1 MKHTL
6 EKMSLLGLS
15 FMLVSTFAI
24 SPLLP
29 QMIADYTAR
38 GISNSQINM
47 LVSIP
52 SFIIMAVVLAGPLLG
67 KLISEKTVFI
77 MGLIGISLGGSLP
90 VLTQAYSWVLLS
102 RIILG
107 LGIGLINERAITIVS
122 QHFFGAERTKM
133 LGFRG
138 SMEVLGSATL
148 TFLAG
153 QLLKISWSAGF
164 LIYSIGLPILIFY
177 LVFGSK
183 NEVKESKIRDF
194 PLKKREKLTRS
205 QLSRLLFLA
214 IYAGSVIVINTG
226 ITVRLPLLVEELGLG
241 TAVDSSLVLSLMMLM
256 GILAGTLFAALTNYF
271 GKYLQ
276 AVVLFLLAFG
286 LILIWLA
293 PNLIILAIGALT
305 TGLVYSIGVTSV
317 FHKLTDFLSTQQLA
331 LGTTLVL
338 LGCNLGG
345 GLAASVM
352 SFLVAMTGGGA
363 NAFLILAI
371 LCVIAGIILLSS
383 LTYNKKSNNQV

>member
-183 NEVKESKIRDF
+183 NEVKESKISDF
-194 PLKKREKLTRS
+194 PQKKREKLTRS

-383 LTYNKKSNNQV
+383 LTFKKKSNNQV

>member
-90 VLTQAYSWVLLS
+90 VLTQAYSLVLLS

-107 LGIGLINERAITIVS
+107 LGIGLINEGAITIVS

-183 NEVKESKIRDF
+183 NEVKESKISDF